1 MNENLIKEKLAE
13 ASELLRQFI
22 NDDNSIAMINQA
34 GDIISEA
41 IKNGNKVIACGNGGS
56 MSDAM
61 HFAAELTG
69 RFHKNRFPLPAM
81 AISDPSHITC
91 VANDYGFEYIF
102 SRFVEAN
109 ARKGDILFA
118 ISTSAN
124 SLNILKAAAVAKKK
138 DVIVI
143 GLTSNNGG
151 KLAPYCDIEIRV
163 PGTKF
168 SDRAQELHI
177 KIIHCLVEYIESQIQ

>member
-1 MNENLIKEKLAE
+1 MNNNLIKDRLSE
-13 ASELLRQFI
+13 AGELLKQFI
-22 NDDNSIAMINQA
+22 NDDNSMAMINQA
-34 GDIISEA
+34 GNIISES

-69 RFHKNRFPLPAM
+69 RFHKSRSPLPAL

-91 VANDYGFEYIF
+91 VANDYGFEYVF
-102 SRFVEAN
+102 SRFIEAN
-109 ARKGDILFA
+109 ANKGDVLFA

-124 SLNILKAAAVAKKK
+124 SPNILKAAALAKKK
-138 DVIVI
+138 NVIVI

-151 KLAPYCDIEIRV
+151 KLATYCDIEIRV
-163 PGTKF
+163 PSTEF

-177 KIIHCLVEYIESQIQ
+177 KIIHCLVEYIESQMA